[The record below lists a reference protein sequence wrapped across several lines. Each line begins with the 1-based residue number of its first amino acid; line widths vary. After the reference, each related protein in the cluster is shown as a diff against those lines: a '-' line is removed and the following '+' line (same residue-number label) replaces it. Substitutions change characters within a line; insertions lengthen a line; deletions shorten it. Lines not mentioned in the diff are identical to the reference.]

1 MNSLANKSSLAHLEA
16 NDRWEA
22 EEMLVGLGLKYYGLI
37 SHSRVV
43 DMYTLKQI
51 YGTCKQCLTANHTH
65 AVYSTATLKAIEH
78 NLINI

>member
-1 MNSLANKSSLAHLEA
+1 MNSLANKTSLAHLEA

-51 YGTCKQCLTANHTH
+51 YGTCK
-65 AVYSTATLKAIEH
+65 
-78 NLINI
+78 